1 MNKTTRTSLL
11 VLLLALGGNSVAAA
25 QNTPPSSAPAPDSN
39 MMKALPDGQVSANAA
54 TPTKPIP
61 PPRPGD
67 RACLQT
73 TGSLI
78 PPKPGTCLPVH
89 GNSYTSQDI
98 KNTGQIDTARA
109 LQQLDP
115 SITVRGH

>member
-1 MNKTTRTSLL
+1 MNKTTHTSLL
-11 VLLLALGGNSVAAA
+11 VLLLTLGVSSVAAA
-25 QNTPPSSAPAPDSN
+25 QSTQPPSAPAPDSK
-39 MMKALPDGQVSANAA
+39 MMKALPEGQVSANEA
-54 TPTKPIP
+54 TPSQRQG

-78 PPKPGTCLPVH
+78 PAKPGTCLPVH

-115 SITVRGH
+115 SISVRGH